1 MRGAALDPELQK
13 HVKTLTKLAILVLAL
28 VSIYLLFSFVLPIA
42 GKILA
47 YIPILFLP
55 FILAVLLAVI
65 VEPIV
70 NWFEKR
76 ARMKR
81 SWAVAL
87 SLLLVVGGFIYII
100 SLIIS
105 IIIWELSRLYPRVA
119 QYSDQVVSR
128 VLEAVNDIQILYLK
142 LNLPPEV
149 ALSLQ
154 QNLGKG
160 LETMRGLIDSSIN
173 ILVQVLAALPGV
185 FIFLIIAAVA
195 TFLIVKDRA
204 LIREFIFRFLP
215 SSAQSKTAEII
226 GNLFQ
231 ALIGFLKAYSILITI
246 TAIITMISL
255 RILGVEYILTIGIII
270 GLCDILPVL
279 GPGTIFVPWVIWEL
293 ISGNTRLGIGLLIV
307 YVIIS
312 VVRQVLE
319 PKIVGDNIGL
329 HPLITLISLYVGLQ
343 LGGVIGMVLGPVL
356 VVIIIA
362 CYRAGL
368 FKGMEWG
375 KPK

>member
-1 MRGAALDPELQK
+1 MDPELQK
-13 HVKTLTKLAILVLAL
+13 HVKTLSKLAILVLAL
-28 VSIYLLFSFVLPIA
+28 VSIYLLFAFVLPIA
-42 GKILA
+42 GKMLA

-55 FILAVLLAVI
+55 FILAVILAVI

-70 NWFEKR
+70 NWFER
-76 ARMKR
+76 RTHMNR
-81 SWAVAL
+81 TWAVAL
-87 SLLLVVGGFIYII
+87 SLLLVVGGFVYLV

-105 IIIWELSRLYPRVA
+105 IIIRELSRMYPRVA

-128 VLEAVNDIQILYLK
+128 VLETVNDIQILYLK
-142 LNLPPEV
+142 LNLPAEV
-149 ALSLQ
+149 ASSLQ
-154 QNLGKG
+154 QNLGQG
-160 LETMRGLIDSSIN
+160 LETLRGVLDSSIN
-173 ILVQVLAALPGV
+173 FLVQVLAVLPGA

-204 LIREFIFRFLP
+204 LIREFLFRFLP
-215 SSAQSKTAEII
+215 GSAQSKTTEIV
-226 GNLFQ
+226 GDLFK

-246 TAIITMISL
+246 TALITMISL

-270 GLCDILPVL
+270 GLCDILPIL

-293 ISGNTRLGIGLLIV
+293 ISGNTRLGIGLLVV
-307 YVIIS
+307 YIIIS

-329 HPLITLISLYVGLQ
+329 HPLVTLISLYVGLQ
-343 LGGVIGMVLGPVL
+343 LGGLVGMVLGPVL
-356 VVIIIA
+356 VVITIA